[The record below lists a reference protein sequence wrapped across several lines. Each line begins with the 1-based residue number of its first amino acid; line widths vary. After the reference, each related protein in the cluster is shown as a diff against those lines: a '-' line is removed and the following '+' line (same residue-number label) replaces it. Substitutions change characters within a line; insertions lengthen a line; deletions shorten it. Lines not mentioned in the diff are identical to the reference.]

1 MYFYIAIAAYIV
13 ILFLSLRDIRIYRRT
28 GYLSYRKGAIKGIIA
43 SSIALIGAILT
54 INWPEAGLLIVFL
67 GLYFNSKGVRE
78 TVFANATTLERLTG
92 RTDIEK
98 DNN

>member
-13 ILFLSLRDIRIYRRT
+13 ILFLTLRDIRIYRRT
-28 GYLSYRKGAIKGIIA
+28 GFLSYRKGAIKGLIA

-54 INWPEAGLLIVFL
+54 MNRPEAGLLIVFL

-78 TVFANATTLERLTG
+78 KVFSNATTLERFTG
-92 RTDIEK
+92 KTDIEN
-98 DNN
+98 DDS